1 MVSSPSIYGYDPVRN
16 ALRQVIL
23 AVVSNLAFRAV
34 KHGLTKFPIQ
44 RKALSL
50 RGRKKTW
57 KTDRNESVDVELV
70 EKMEVSN
77 ESGLTLRNYSTLILS

>member
-50 RGRKKTW
+50 RKKTW

-70 EKMEVSN
+70 EKWK
-77 ESGLTLRNYSTLILS
+77 